1 MSVAPDRLFYSVKD
15 AAEIL
20 GVASSTVGEAI
31 RAGRIKAIKVGVTLE
46 GARIPRTELF
56 PADDSAT
63 DLRTRRLRKLVLEAR
78 DKREAAD
85 RLKAEW
91 QDAER
96 TADEALRAIEHELAL
111 DEIEAASDRTRRALI
126 AD

>member
-1 MSVAPDRLFYSVKD
+1 
-15 AAEIL
+15 
-20 GVASSTVGEAI
+20 
-31 RAGRIKAIKVGVTLE
+31 
-46 GARIPRTELF
+46 
-56 PADDSAT
+56 
-63 DLRTRRLRKLVLEAR
+63 LRTRRLRKLVLEAR

-111 DEIEAASDRTRRALI
+111 DEFEAASDRTRRSLI

>member
-1 MSVAPDRLFYSVKD
+1 VTAPDRHFYSVKD

-63 DLRTRRLRKLVLEAR
+63 DLRTRRLRKLVLEAN
-78 DKREAAD
+78 DKRETAN
-85 RLKAEW
+85 RLQAEW
-91 QDAER
+91 QEAAR
-96 TADEALRAIEHELAL
+96 SADEALRAIDHELAL
-111 DEIEAASDRTRRALI
+111 DELEAARI
-126 AD
+126 ANKATAAD